1 MLRLLV
7 TVLVVYLVLLLLQS
21 TICRGVNGAI
31 MGGYWWMC
39 GDVPA
44 KTAAGPS
51 PNPLQKLLQGVQGGS
66 AGLIHGG
73 QQVVGSMQQMISRY
87 DYFPAA
93 GLRMPLAQA
102 EYVYGN
108 WCWKGVL

>member
-7 TVLVVYLVLLLLQS
+7 TVLVVYLVLLLLQA

-44 KTAAGPS
+44 KQAGGPPS
-51 PNPLQKLLQGVQGGS
+51 NPLQSLIQGLASGS
-66 AGLIHGG
+66 TGVINTG
-73 QQVVGSMQQMISRY
+73 QQVVGSMQSLVSRY

-93 GLRMPLAQA
+93 GLCMPLQQA
-102 EYVYGN
+102 EYVYAN